1 MTIDQ
6 KKSFGTGSGINSPTS
21 KKKGKEPGFEQVLNT
36 LVDIGDEAINKA
48 FESAQDMAR
57 YLQEEGS
64 NLPEVTRSDS
74 AL

>member
-6 KKSFGTGSGINSPTS
+6 KKSFGTGSGQNSPT
-21 KKKGKEPGFEQVLNT
+21 KKKGQEPGFEQVLNT